1 MNEPLN
7 KPDEQETDPTESV
20 LIDLSITQAPLAS
33 IPTLEKAYRQAVAD
47 GKDRFEFEGR
57 KFHTK
62 ATRLLLERITGKKM
76 DA

>member
-1 MNEPLN
+1 MTESLD
-7 KPDEQETDPTESV
+7 KPDEADVDPTESV

-33 IPTLEKAYRQAVAD
+33 IPTLEKAYHQAVAD

-62 ATRLLLERITGKKM
+62 ATRLLLERITGTKM